1 MFDIYCGFE
10 KVGMKGKAN
19 GNKFSKNR
27 FFCTAYLSVFPGSF
41 IGTRDA
47 LRYAEI

>member
-1 MFDIYCGFE
+1 MFDIYCRFE

-19 GNKFSKNR
+19 GNKFSKNL
-27 FFCTAYLSVFPGSF
+27 FFTQLICLSPGSF

-47 LRYAEI
+47 LKYAEI